1 MIISLSKENS
11 VTIKASGDDVITH
24 DLQARLSFK
33 SSSPT
38 EVTYEIGGASAVEA
52 FNAAHGMVMSFLKF
66 GVLATL
72 GEMLGLR
79 ISAGVYN
86 RKGFGVLS
94 RAVVWGILGMGI
106 NMAMIVFSKGVPQF
120 MEYMGMADASAII
133 NGDCCLDKLWIALAV
148 SVAMNTIFAPVFM
161 TFHKITDTH
170 ILDCDGSLRSLITP
184 IPMARII
191 THLNWDTQWNFVFK
205 KTIPFFWYP
214 AHTITFLLP
223 DEVRV
228 LFAAILG
235 VALGV
240 LLAIAA
246 RMK

>member
-1 MIISLSKENS
+1 MKKQDFLFALVLVAIFLPFFVNDA
-11 VTIKASGDDVITH
+11 VYDWY
-24 DLQARLSFK
+24 K
-33 SSSPT
+33 S
-38 EVTYEIGGASAVEA
+38 

-72 GEMLGLR
+72 GEMLGLH
-79 ISAGVYN
+79 ISSGVYN
-86 RKGFGVLS
+86 RKGFGVLP
-94 RAVVWGILGMGI
+94 RAVVWGVLGMGI
-106 NMAMIVFSKGVPQF
+106 NAAMIIFSKGVPQL
-120 MEYMGMADASAII
+120 MEYMGMANASGII
-133 NGDCCLDKLWIALAV
+133 NGELGPDKFWIAFAI

-170 ILDCDGSLRSLITP
+170 ILDCGGSLRSLITP
-184 IPMARII
+184 IPMTRII
-191 THLNWDTQWNFVFK
+191 THLNWDAQWNFVFK

-223 DEVRV
+223 GEVRV

-235 VALGV
+235 VVLGV

>member
-1 MIISLSKENS
+1 MKKQDFLFVLLL
-11 VTIKASGDDVITH
+11 VTIFLPFFVSDAAYDWY
-24 DLQARLSFK
+24 K
-33 SSSPT
+33 S
-38 EVTYEIGGASAVEA
+38 
-52 FNAAHGMVMSFLKF
+52 FNATHGMVMSFIKF
-66 GVLATL
+66 GILATM
-72 GEMLGLR
+72 GEVLGLR

-86 RKGFGVLS
+86 RKGFGILP
-94 RAVVWGILGMGI
+94 RAVVWGLLGLGI
-106 NMAMIVFSKGVPQF
+106 NAAMIIFSKGVPQF
-120 MEYMGMADASAII
+120 MVYMGMTDAANII
-133 NGDCCLDKLWIALAV
+133 NGVFSADKVWIAFAI

-170 ILDCDGSLRSLITP
+170 ILDCGGSLRSLITP
-184 IPMARII
+184 IPMTRII
-191 THLNWDTQWNFVFK
+191 THLNWDAQWNFVFK

-223 DEVRV
+223 GEMRV

-235 VALGV
+235 VVLGV

>member
-1 MIISLSKENS
+1 MKKQDFLFILVLIAVFLPFFVSDALYEWY
-11 VTIKASGDDVITH
+11 
-24 DLQARLSFK
+24 K
-33 SSSPT
+33 S
-38 EVTYEIGGASAVEA
+38 

-66 GVLATL
+66 GILATL

-86 RKGFGVLS
+86 RKGFGVLP
-94 RAVVWGILGMGI
+94 RAVVWGLLGLGI
-106 NMAMIVFSKGVPQF
+106 NAAMIIFSKGVPQF
-120 MEYMGMADASAII
+120 MAYMGMTDAGNII
-133 NGDCCLDKLWIALAV
+133 NGVFSADKVWIAFAI

-170 ILDCDGSLRSLITP
+170 ILDCSGSLRSLITP
-184 IPMARII
+184 IPMTRII
-191 THLNWDTQWNFVFK
+191 TQLNWDTQWNFVFK

-223 DEVRV
+223 GEMRV

-235 VALGV
+235 VVLGV
-240 LLAIAA
+240 LLAVAA
-246 RMK
+246 RRK

>member
-1 MIISLSKENS
+1 
-11 VTIKASGDDVITH
+11 
-24 DLQARLSFK
+24 
-33 SSSPT
+33 
-38 EVTYEIGGASAVEA
+38 
-52 FNAAHGMVMSFLKF
+52 MVMSFIKF
-66 GVLATL
+66 GILATL

-86 RKGFGVLS
+86 RKGFGVLP
-94 RAVVWGILGMGI
+94 RAVVWGTAGNGYQCGHDNLLEGCTAI
-106 NMAMIVFSKGVPQF
+106 
-120 MEYMGMADASAII
+120 MEYMGMANAAAII
-133 NGDCCLDKLWIALAV
+133 NGEFCFDKLWIAFAI

-170 ILDCDGSLRSLITP
+170 ILDWGGSLRSLLTP
-184 IPMARII
+184 IPMTRII
-191 THLNWDTQWNFVFK
+191 THLNWDAQWNFVFK

-223 DEVRV
+223 GEMRV

-235 VALGV
+235 VVLGV

-246 RMK
+246 RMKMR

>member
-1 MIISLSKENS
+1 MKKQDFLFVLALIAIFLPFFISDTLYNWYK
-11 VTIKASGDDVITH
+11 
-24 DLQARLSFK
+24 
-33 SSSPT
+33 
-38 EVTYEIGGASAVEA
+38 A
-52 FNAAHGMVMSFLKF
+52 FNASHGMIMSFLKF
-66 GVLATL
+66 GILATL

-86 RKGFGVLS
+86 RKGFGVLP
-94 RAVVWGILGMGI
+94 RAVVWGLLGMGI
-106 NMAMIVFSKGVPQF
+106 NAAMIIFSKGVPQF
-120 MEYMGMADASAII
+120 MEYMGMTNAVSVI
-133 NGDCCLDKLWIALAV
+133 NGEFCLDKVWVAFAI

-170 ILDCDGSLRSLITP
+170 IIDCGGSLRSIVTP
-184 IPMARII
+184 IPMTRII
-191 THLNWDTQWNFVFK
+191 THLNWDAQWNFVFK

-223 DEVRV
+223 GEMRV

-235 VALGV
+235 VVLGV

>member
-1 MIISLSKENS
+1 MKKQDFLFILVLVVVFLPFFVSSTVYE
-11 VTIKASGDDVITH
+11 GY
-24 DLQARLSFK
+24 K
-33 SSSPT
+33 S
-38 EVTYEIGGASAVEA
+38 
-52 FNAAHGMVMSFLKF
+52 FNAEHGMVMSFLKF
-66 GVLATL
+66 GILATL

-86 RKGFGVLS
+86 RKGFGVLP
-94 RAVVWGILGMGI
+94 RAVVWGLLGMGI
-106 NMAMIVFSKGVPQF
+106 NAAMIIFSKGVPQF
-120 MEYMGMADASAII
+120 MEYMGMADASGII
-133 NGDCCLDKLWIALAV
+133 NGAFSMEKVGIAFAI

-170 ILDCDGSLRSLITP
+170 ILDCGGSLRSLLTP
-184 IPMARII
+184 IPMTRII
-191 THLNWDTQWNFVFK
+191 THLNWDAQWNFVFK
-205 KTIPFFWYP
+205 KTIPLFWYP

-223 DEVRV
+223 GEMRV

-235 VALGV
+235 VVLGV

>member
-1 MIISLSKENS
+1 MKKQDFLFIFVLVIIFLPFFVSESIYNWY
-11 VTIKASGDDVITH
+11 
-24 DLQARLSFK
+24 K
-33 SSSPT
+33 S
-38 EVTYEIGGASAVEA
+38 
-52 FNAAHGMVMSFLKF
+52 FNAAHGMVMSFVKF
-66 GVLATL
+66 GILATL

-86 RKGFGVLS
+86 RKGFGVLP
-94 RAVVWGILGMGI
+94 RAVVWGLLGMGI
-106 NMAMIVFSKGVPQF
+106 NAAMIIFSKGVPQF
-120 MEYMGMADASAII
+120 MEY
-133 NGDCCLDKLWIALAV
+133 KLWIALAI

-170 ILDCDGSLRSLITP
+170 ILDCGGSPRSLLTP
-184 IPMARII
+184 IPMTRII
-191 THLNWDTQWNFVFK
+191 THLNWDAQWNFVFK

-223 DEVRV
+223 GEMRV

-235 VALGV
+235 VVLGV

>member
-1 MIISLSKENS
+1 MKKQDFLFALVLVAIFLPFFVNDA
-11 VTIKASGDDVITH
+11 VYDWY
-24 DLQARLSFK
+24 K
-33 SSSPT
+33 S
-38 EVTYEIGGASAVEA
+38 

-86 RKGFGVLS
+86 RKGFGVLP
-94 RAVVWGILGMGI
+94 RAVVWGVLGMGI
-106 NMAMIVFSKGVPQF
+106 NAAMIIFSKGVPLL
-120 MEYMGMADASAII
+120 MEYMGMANASGII
-133 NGDCCLDKLWIALAV
+133 NGELGPDKFWIAFAI

-170 ILDCDGSLRSLITP
+170 ILDCGGSLRSLITP
-184 IPMARII
+184 IPMTQII
-191 THLNWDTQWNFVFK
+191 THLNWDAQWNFVFK

-223 DEVRV
+223 GEVRV

-235 VALGV
+235 VVLGV

>member
-1 MIISLSKENS
+1 
-11 VTIKASGDDVITH
+11 
-24 DLQARLSFK
+24 
-33 SSSPT
+33 
-38 EVTYEIGGASAVEA
+38 
-52 FNAAHGMVMSFLKF
+52 MSFIKF
-66 GVLATL
+66 GILATL

-86 RKGFGVLS
+86 RKGFGVLP
-94 RAVVWGILGMGI
+94 RAVVWGLLGMGI
-106 NMAMIVFSKGVPQF
+106 NAAMIIFS
-120 MEYMGMADASAII
+120 
-133 NGDCCLDKLWIALAV
+133 CLDKLWIALAI

-170 ILDCDGSLRSLITP
+170 ILDCGGSPRSLLTP
-184 IPMARII
+184 IPMTRII
-191 THLNWDTQWNFVFK
+191 THLNWDAQWNFVFK

-223 DEVRV
+223 GEMRV

-235 VALGV
+235 VVLGV

>member
-1 MIISLSKENS
+1 MKKQDFLFILVLIAVFLPFFVSDALYEWY
-11 VTIKASGDDVITH
+11 
-24 DLQARLSFK
+24 K
-33 SSSPT
+33 S
-38 EVTYEIGGASAVEA
+38 

-66 GVLATL
+66 GILATL

-86 RKGFGVLS
+86 RKGFGVLP
-94 RAVVWGILGMGI
+94 RAVVWGLLGLGI
-106 NMAMIVFSKGVPQF
+106 NAAMIIFSKGVPQF
-120 MEYMGMADASAII
+120 MAYMGMTDAGNII
-133 NGDCCLDKLWIALAV
+133 NGVFSADKVWIAFAI

-170 ILDCDGSLRSLITP
+170 ILDCGGSLRSLITP
-184 IPMARII
+184 IPMTRII
-191 THLNWDTQWNFVFK
+191 TQLNWDTQWNFVFK

-223 DEVRV
+223 GEMRV

-235 VALGV
+235 VVLGV

-246 RMK
+246 RRK